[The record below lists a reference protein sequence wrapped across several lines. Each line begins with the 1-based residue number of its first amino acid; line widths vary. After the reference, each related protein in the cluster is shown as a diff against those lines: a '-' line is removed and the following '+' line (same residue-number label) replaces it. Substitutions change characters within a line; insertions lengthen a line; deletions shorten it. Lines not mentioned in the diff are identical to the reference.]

1 MIVRSYEYR
10 PTGTRVRSDLNKE
23 LNILAAT
30 LERTKQDLMEEAIL
44 DLLEKYEGNH
54 KKLLTSLAS
63 MIKLN

>member
-1 MIVRSYEYR
+1 MDKKYR

-44 DLLEKYEGNH
+44 DLLKKYAG
-54 KKLLTSLAS
+54 K
-63 MIKLN
+63 